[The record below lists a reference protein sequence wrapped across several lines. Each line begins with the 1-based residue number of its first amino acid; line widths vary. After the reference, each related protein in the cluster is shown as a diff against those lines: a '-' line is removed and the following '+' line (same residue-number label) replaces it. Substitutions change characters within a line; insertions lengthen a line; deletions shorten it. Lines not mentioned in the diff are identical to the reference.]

1 MDHGFIP
8 SPTPGNHVVCVHT
21 VHTVGPIG
29 RNVTQQFPQ
38 LTDCQLVQ
46 ILMPPIREKIINVY
60 CIKGDKPLNAQ
71 YILSNLKPIVECSKS
86 IFCEVR
92 ARHGYCSCECLGAI
106 QRTQMAAGKTCD
118 VVYRALMVCFT
129 FADLQIQLDMIC
141 ARRSSESPPHSSS
154 TANPGRE
161 TSEVKSHED
170 KIRELIEQLKN
181 VERMCTNLK
190 REIENLTEN

>member
-8 SPTPGNHVVCVHT
+8 TPGSQVIHVHHI
-21 VHTVGPIG
+21 HTVGPVG
-29 RNVTQQFPQ
+29 RNGTQQFPQ

-71 YILSNLKPIVECSKS
+71 NILSNLKPIVECCKS

-141 ARRSSESPPHSSS
+141 ARRSSESPSHSSS

-161 TSEVKSHED
+161 SSELKSHEE
-170 KIRELIEQLKN
+170 KLEKLIKEFEE
-181 VERMCTNLK
+181 VERMSKKLK
-190 REIENLTEN
+190 REIENLTESN